1 MKANGWHPLIAV
13 KQETVEKEIKEAY
26 KEIEK
31 LTNIARESI
40 NKAREIAEKYGL
52 VFSVDF
58 GYGICG
64 VFDETSRK
72 NQNERKHSE
81 CITKIDPEY
90 DDEWEPSSQIEDDW
104 LPY

>member
-1 MKANGWHPLIAV
+1 M
-13 KQETVEKEIKEAY
+13 EKEIKEAY

-81 CITKIDPEY
+81 CITKIDPE
-90 DDEWEPSSQIEDDW
+90 WEPSNEYDEGWESSSQIEDDW